1 MDLVCM
7 NCGAKSYCI
16 EACEPG
22 SIMCLANR
30 LRTGRTKA
38 DVLSHEAVPANPQY
52 CAYCGKPLKIIGGI
66 RYCKN
71 TQCPNRFQNV

>member
-1 MDLVCM
+1 MDLVCL

-22 SIMCLANR
+22 SVVCLANR

-38 DVLSHEAVPANPQY
+38 DVLSHETAPANP
-52 CAYCGKPLKIIGGI
+52 
-66 RYCKN
+66 
-71 TQCPNRFQNV
+71 